1 MAIGA
6 SNTIHTA
13 GQVSRTEQRNY
24 STALITLTT
33 LFFMWGFMTVM
44 NDILIPHLR
53 NIFELDFFRSML
65 IQTAFFGAYFVGSL
79 IYFLISLKSGDPI
92 NKLGYKNGIIL
103 GLIISATGSLL
114 FYPATI
120 LNIYGFYLFA
130 LFVLGLG
137 FTVLQ
142 IAANPYVAILGAPE
156 SASSRLNLA
165 QGFNSLGTTLGPIV
179 GGVLIFKF
187 FAGPEAVQIP
197 YLIMAGMLLFLA
209 LIIKVSKLPE
219 FTNEESM
226 TSGSGALKFPHLT
239 LGMVA
244 IFMYVGGEVSIGS
257 ILVNFFG
264 LPNIAGMDEQAA
276 SGYLSLYWGG
286 LMIGRFSGA
295 IYLSEM
301 NNQAKKFGMMGITAL
316 GAFAVIFLANYLK
329 GDISLFSLLPL
340 LIFVILAFVLFV
352 LGKSM
357 ASRTLYL
364 FASISIFLLVI
375 TIFGSGPIAF
385 WSVIG
390 IGLFNS
396 IMWSNIF
403 TLAIDGLGKYTSQ
416 GSSLLVM
423 MILGGAVIPPLQGLL
438 ADYLGIQW
446 SFFIPVI
453 CYLYIFYYGLSGF
466 KSTSK

>member
-1 MAIGA
+1 MALGTINTPPTPTA
-6 SNTIHTA
+6 SA
-13 GQVSRTEQRNY
+13 EAQRDY
-24 STALITLTT
+24 TPALITLTT

-65 IQTAFFGAYFVGSL
+65 IQTAFFGAYFVGSV
-79 IYFLISLKSGDPI
+79 IYFIISFKSGDPI
-92 NKLGYKNGIIL
+92 NKIGYKNGIIL
-103 GLIISATGSLL
+103 GLLISATGSAM
-114 FYPATI
+114 FYPATFI
-120 LNIYGFYLFA
+120 NAYWFYLFA

-142 IAANPYVAILGAPE
+142 IAANPYVAILGTPQT
-156 SASSRLNLA
+156 ASSRLNLA
-165 QGFNSLGTTLGPIV
+165 QGFNSLGTTLGPII

-187 FAGPEAVQIP
+187 FAGPDAVKVP
-197 YLIMAGMLLFLA
+197 YLMMSGMLILLA
-209 LIIKVSKLPE
+209 VVIKLAKLPE
-219 FTNEESM
+219 FTNEE
-226 TSGSGALKFPHLT
+226 TIERGRGALKFPNLT
-239 LGMVA
+239 LGMIA

-257 ILVNFFG
+257 ILVNYFG
-264 LPNIAGMDEQAA
+264 LSHIAGMEEHVA

-295 IYLSEM
+295 IYLSEI
-301 NNQAKKFGMMGITAL
+301 NQQAKKMGLMTLVALSAFG
-316 GAFAVIFLANYLK
+316 VIYLANYLQ
-329 GDISLFSLLPL
+329 GGMALLEILPL
-340 LIFVILAFVLFV
+340 LLFVAIAFVLFI
-352 LGKSM
+352 LGRSI

-364 FASISIFLLVI
+364 FALLSIGLLMI
-375 TIFGSGPIAF
+375 TIFGSGPLAF

-423 MILGGAVIPPLQGLL
+423 MILGGAIVPPVQGLL
-438 ADYLGIQW
+438 ADYLGIQL
-446 SFFIPVI
+446 SFIVPVF
-453 CYLYIFYYGLSGF
+453 CYLYIFYYGFSGY